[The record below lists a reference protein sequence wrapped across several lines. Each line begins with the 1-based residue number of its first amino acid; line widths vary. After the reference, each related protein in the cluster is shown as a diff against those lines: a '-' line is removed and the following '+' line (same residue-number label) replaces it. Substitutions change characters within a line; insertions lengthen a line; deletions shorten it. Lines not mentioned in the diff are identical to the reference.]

1 MIAKIRKSFET
12 EEGQAIIIGSL
23 MLLLLALGVL
33 MTLNIGNAVKE
44 KIRLQNT
51 SDAAAYSM
59 AVVEAQSFNF
69 IAFSN
74 RVQAA
79 HYNGMMTLQSIAT
92 LMLFFESILGTVM
105 DVVFSVATIIDLLG
119 YIPPLAFLRGVARI
133 IDLAGQAIAL
143 IVKGLNMLL
152 HKDSKHTGDDDGIGL
167 IPIIGTVK
175 EFMWY
180 LNLGQYFAS
189 VIVSGMVW
197 SHILDGMS
205 TVVTAN
211 DNRVETGLFKLKIFN
226 IIFLAITGYEFYQT
240 FDKSGGGIPP
250 IPYIAFTGNNE
261 NGSLRPIKKDAA
273 EIRSGQKK
281 GSGYDA
287 FQDRSPYLKQRQ
299 RVMAEIANATRTEWF
314 NTKRGFADLPDVIK
328 LFVDIQ
334 LKGQTKLVS
343 RNREDNRF
351 VVRLRDSAKVVNDI
365 RKDDEYDHSRMP
377 IGDAMASDQGFSLK
391 ITLAN
396 IITLAEFSLGNYIL
410 ADNHG
415 GEYWRWTPRNKKF
428 SGKYANWPLM
438 PGNPYDRGGG
448 LLNMYIRLPVSLWDM
463 FGFTVQA
470 AIDLC
475 IFVSSCYYNSE
486 GETNPDVCNARPFIK
501 GQGRCKSWLPFGSN
515 KKCNNNPCCKFKRW
529 TKAKVNTHRGV
540 CGDKAGQFYYGIGP
554 YLKFNPL
561 DDQNLSDEKRRDKDF
576 NQPSTWMFLTLEAEH
591 LFDFSKPW
599 MLNDRGEVSVDRFG
613 TKKAEFSQI
622 PKMSDGLF
630 TESRPLGI
638 LDPGLNV
645 MSRARVY
652 YHRPGNWNE
661 HPNFYNPFWR
671 AQLAPIAQKLT
682 NVVKSITNPQ
692 SQSEREQPS
701 EGGIGG
707 FLSQVGNSFNDILT
721 NLVQSIISH

>member
-92 LMLFFESILGTVM
+92 LMLFVETVLGTVM
-105 DVVFSVATIIDLLG
+105 DLVFSVATILDLLG
-119 YIPPLAFLRGVARI
+119 YIPPIAFLKSIAQALTTIGEI
-133 IDLAGQAIAL
+133 IGM
-143 IVKGLNMLL
+143 IVKGINMLL
-152 HKDSKHTGDDDGIGL
+152 HKDSKHTGSNDGVGI
-167 IPIIGTVK
+167 IPIIGTIK

-180 LNLGQYFAS
+180 INLGQYFAS

-205 TVVTAN
+205 TVVSAN
-211 DNRVETGLFKLKIFN
+211 DSRVETGIAKLKIFN
-226 IIFLAITGYEFYQT
+226 IVSLAITGYEFYQT
-240 FDKSGGGIPP
+240 FDKAGGGIPP
-250 IPYIAFTGNNE
+250 LPYVFFTGNNA

-273 EIRSGQKK
+273 EITTGQKK

-299 RVMAEIANATRTEWF
+299 RIMGEIANATRTEWI
-314 NTKRGFADLPDVIK
+314 NTKRGFQFPSGSLAFLRNLIKIDL
-328 LFVDIQ
+328 Q
-334 LKGQTKLVS
+334 GQTKIIS
-343 RNREDNRF
+343 RNREDRNF
-351 VVRLRDSAKVVNDI
+351 GLNLHGSARVVNDI
-365 RKDDEYDHSRMP
+365 RQTAFDHSRLP
-377 IGDAMASDQGFSLK
+377 IGDAMASDQGFEIEISLFGVLE
-391 ITLAN
+391 LAD
-396 IITLAEFSLGNYIL
+396 FSLGNYIL

-415 GEYWRWTPRNKKF
+415 GEYWRWTPRNNKF
-428 SGKYANWPLM
+428 SGKYANWPLF
-438 PGNPYDRGGG
+438 PGDPYKRGQI
-448 LLNMYIRLPVSLWDM
+448 YIRLPISLWDIV
-463 FGFTVQA
+463 GGIIRTAVD
-470 AIDLC
+470 ICIWPLC
-475 IFVSSCYYNSE
+475 KYGDSS
-486 GETNPDVCNARPFIK
+486 ETSINVCNPGVWIK
-501 GQGRCKSWLPFGSN
+501 GMGSCSRRWPWPGPGCKSLP
-515 KKCNNNPCCKFKRW
+515 KACCQLKQYL
-529 TKAKVNTHRGV
+529 KVKINTHRGV

-554 YLKFNPL
+554 YLKFNPI
-561 DDQNLSDEKRRDKDF
+561 DDLNVAGMERRNKDF
-576 NQPSTWMFLTLEAEH
+576 NQPSTWMFLTLEADH
-591 LFDFSKPW
+591 LFEDKPW
-599 MLNDRGEVSVDRFG
+599 MMNSNKKVSVDVLG

-622 PKMSDGLF
+622 PKMADGQPF
-630 TESRPLGI
+630 TESKPLNI
-638 LDPGLNV
+638 LDSGLNV

-682 NVVKSITNPQ
+682 GIVQSITNPDSAQ
-692 SQSEREQPS
+692 EASQPS

-707 FLSQVGNSFNDILT
+707 FFNNIGNTFNGILG
-721 NLVQSIISH
+721 NLVQSLIPH